1 MLMLGKIENIP
12 NNSVHK
18 ESTCNVGHRGDMGS
32 IRGQEDP
39 LDKEVATYSSILAWE
54 IPWTEEAGRLYS
66 KVLKESDTTELRS
79 IAQR

>member
-1 MLMLGKIENIP
+1 MLGKIENIP

-39 LDKEVATYSSILAWE
+39 LDKEVATYSSILAWRFL
-54 IPWTEEAGRLYS
+54 WTEEPHGLQSMR
-66 KVLKESDTTELRS
+66 
-79 IAQR
+79 

>member
-1 MLMLGKIENIP
+1 MLGKIENIP

-54 IPWTEEAGRLYS
+54 IPWTEEAGRL
-66 KVLKESDTTELRS
+66 
-79 IAQR
+79 